1 MAPKKRPAARKSRKT
16 TRKVTRSTTTRR
28 PPRGRTW
35 QARLATR
42 FALLIARTAETRR
55 ETTRSRRDAAIL
67 RTTHAGCVKCRGTG
81 TIATHGKD
89 GRLTGS
95 KPCPAKPA
103 TVQVSRVKVAAQA
116 RFGVDKSSGLMG
128 CRCPCGWKE
137 KPRYRDAKAA
147 TAAIRTHE
155 RKKHGSASIG
165 AAWYQQ
171 LPETAKPAAQP
182 KPAPKTTVPPATKT
196 VPDSG
201 MTDAQWIA
209 QNTPLSPKAADRKG
223 VCWCCGGNRALYSAF
238 GGEQAV
244 TSCNFCNGTGK
255 PAATASNNAT

>member
-171 LPETAKPAAQP
+171 LPETAKPVP
-182 KPAPKTTVPPATKT
+182 VKTP
-196 VPDSG
+196 
-201 MTDAQWIA
+201 
-209 QNTPLSPKAADRKG
+209 
-223 VCWCCGGNRALYSAF
+223 
-238 GGEQAV
+238 
-244 TSCNFCNGTGK
+244 
-255 PAATASNNAT
+255 